1 MITLQEIKQ
10 SINQMPQEASIDDVI
25 ERLIYLR
32 QLDEAMDEVNKGNGI
47 PNEDIKKNLC
57 SMVEKVIWSP
67 QARDD

>member
-32 QLDEAMDEVNKGNGI
+32 QLDEAMDEIEKGHGI
-47 PNEDIKKNLC
+47 PNEEVKNAYAKWLKK
-57 SMVEKVIWSP
+57 
-67 QARDD
+67 

>member
-47 PNEDIKKNLC
+47 PNEDIKKTYAQWL
-57 SMVEKVIWSP
+57 KK
-67 QARDD
+67 